1 MIGII
6 NFLKKKRL
14 DFLFGYKLKSI
25 ISIDNLPS
33 EVKILKKVANFDEK
47 DFEYNCFH
55 LEEKPLEKLSTIT
68 YENILKNCT
77 NYFSVELNN
86 ARFVKG
92 NGRNLV
98 IFENQIIDEL
108 SFDGYYDPNKKTS
121 LNYQIRTKVKKKIGV
136 TLCLATTGA
145 EDNYFTFSTK
155 LLQRI
160 GFALSLGFKIEDFDS
175 FFINSTSKRFQKEL
189 LKLHGIPLSKVIE
202 IEDNVFYQFEKLIVP
217 SIGLQNVYGNN
228 YVKEKVLSF
237 VNKTD
242 PSVSKKR
249 RIYLSRN
256 DSKWMRVINESFIQP
271 ILDKYNIER
280 VTFNNSSVVE
290 QAEIMQS
297 AELFIS
303 AHGAGMVNIIYCKPG
318 TKIIELMNRNRINVV
333 YHPYS
338 IYQKLNYSY
347 LLLDSVENND
357 VKHNTEPYKDIIF
370 RELESLEKVIKHQLA
385 L

>member
-14 DFLFGYKLKSI
+14 DFLFKYKLKSI

-55 LEEKPLEKLSTIT
+55 LEEKPLEKLSDIT

-121 LNYQIRTKVKKKIGV
+121 LNYQIRTKVKKKFGV

-297 AELFIS
+297 VELFIS